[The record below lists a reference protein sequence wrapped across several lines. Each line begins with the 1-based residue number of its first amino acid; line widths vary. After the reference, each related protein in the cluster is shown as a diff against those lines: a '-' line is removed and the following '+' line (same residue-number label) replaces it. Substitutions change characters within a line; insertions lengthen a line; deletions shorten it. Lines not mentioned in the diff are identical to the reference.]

1 MADNNSL
8 KERIGA
14 GAMVVGV
21 AAPLD
26 STTGVPISFRN
37 GTPDQARSISTW
49 GARCSWSGPRS
60 NRFLTIAKY
69 GRLKCHT

>member
-1 MADNNSL
+1 MADNDSL

-37 GTPDQARSISTW
+37 GTPDQRQKYIDMGGTV
-49 GARCSWSGPRS
+49 
-60 NRFLTIAKY
+60 FLE
-69 GRLKCHT
+69 RPQV